1 MEVVILLVEDNL
13 DKLVVLVEE
22 ALDLMDLLVL
32 VTHHLY
38 LHLKVILEVLEVVSL
53 LEAEAVVLPVVEVSL
68 EEEAVAQHI
77 LLVVLLL
84 NQKEEMEGQA
94 EQDLFQVKEEILEMV
109 GMDLEEIMQLQEAEE
124 VA

>member
-1 MEVVILLVEDNL
+1 VEDNL

-53 LEAEAVVLPVVEVSL
+53 LEAAVVVLLVVEVSL